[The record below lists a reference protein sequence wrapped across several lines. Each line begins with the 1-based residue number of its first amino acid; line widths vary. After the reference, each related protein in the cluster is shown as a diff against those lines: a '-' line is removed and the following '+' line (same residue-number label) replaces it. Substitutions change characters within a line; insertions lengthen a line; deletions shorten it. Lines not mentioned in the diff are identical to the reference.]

1 MNRQELIE
9 LRLQP
14 AIRECDL
21 HQSRIDY
28 ASKNLSD
35 KFPMTAKGWSELD
48 DETIADIDQ
57 LLFRFGKLQ
66 DAIGRRL
73 FPAIL
78 MLAAE
83 WSESESFIDKLN
95 RLEKLG
101 VIPST
106 DQWNQ
111 LRELRNESTH
121 EYPDAPEK
129 NAANLNLVHEALQ
142 PLRETLNQA
151 KTYATSHFLNAA
163 S

>member
-28 ASKNLSD
+28 ASKKLVD
-35 KFPMTAKGWSELD
+35 KFPMTASRWSVLD
-48 DETIADIDQ
+48 DETIAEIDQ

-66 DAIGRRL
+66 DAIGRRM

-78 MLAAE
+78 TLAAE
-83 WSESESFIDKLN
+83 WSENESFIDKLN

-101 VIPST
+101 AIPSA

-129 NAANLNLVHEALQ
+129 NAANLNLVHEALK
-142 PLRETLNQA
+142 PLKETLNQA
-151 KTYATSHFLNAA
+151 KTYANSHFLNATP
-163 S
+163 